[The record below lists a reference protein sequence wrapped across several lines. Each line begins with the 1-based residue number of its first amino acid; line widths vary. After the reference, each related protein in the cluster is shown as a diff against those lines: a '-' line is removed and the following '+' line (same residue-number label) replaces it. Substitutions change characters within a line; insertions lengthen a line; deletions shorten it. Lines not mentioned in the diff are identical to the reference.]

1 MLLYWKTLKTT
12 TSSDFGKDHLSIGV
26 WDTVPLFLSRY
37 IQSLASKE
45 QEPLNQPLLR
55 VLQKPVSFV
64 WGESTSSLTRSALS
78 YKQRNECAH
87 TCFQILTQ
95 FQIVHILISA
105 LAYFSRN
112 GRMQGSKLI
121 PWDSGGQKGPPPFH
135 KNQPP
140 LLKLLI
146 FTSNMLSYQY
156 WVKRRN
162 REINVLL
169 SVLYLQM
176 I

>member
-1 MLLYWKTLKTT
+1 M
-12 TSSDFGKDHLSIGV
+12 
-26 WDTVPLFLSRY
+26 FLSRY

-45 QEPLNQPLLR
+45 QEALNQPLLR

-78 YKQRNECAH
+78 YKQRNKCAH

-121 PWDSGGQKGPPPFH
+121 PWDTGGQKGPPPSH
-135 KNQPP
+135 INRPPLQPP
-140 LLKLLI
+140 YFHIQHLASNIKLSLC
-146 FTSNMLSYQY
+146 FT
-156 WVKRRN
+156 RN
-162 REINVLL
+162 WPPFLCV
-169 SVLYLQM
+169 
-176 I
+176 